1 MVSGKCLIW
10 MGECRITLF
19 IIHHL
24 VFSTPREMTKS
35 RPKMNQFLAIE
46 MVIEIQWDELK
57 ATNIGISPPNISKY
71 ILDCTKYY
79 ISKYILD
86 FIGYWIVKYL
96 TFHFWVYNPL
106 SRPSKPSEPNG
117 FHRVTG
123 FAASALEHQASQ
135 VHLPPLVASI
145 IKDVWRVKTMV

>member
-19 IIHHL
+19 HHL
-24 VFSTPREMTKS
+24 PLGIFDTTRNDKESPQNEPIFGNRNGDRDPVRW
-35 RPKMNQFLAIE
+35 IE
-46 MVIEIQWDELK
+46 SNKHRDL
-57 ATNIGISPPNISKY
+57 ISKY
-71 ILDCTKYY
+71 IFDCTKYY
-79 ISKYILD
+79 ISKYIYILD
-86 FIGYWIVKYL
+86 YIGYWIVKYL
-96 TFHFWVYNPL
+96 TFHFWLYNPL

-123 FAASALEHQASQ
+123 FAASTLEHQASQ
-135 VHLPPLVASI
+135 VDLPPLVASI